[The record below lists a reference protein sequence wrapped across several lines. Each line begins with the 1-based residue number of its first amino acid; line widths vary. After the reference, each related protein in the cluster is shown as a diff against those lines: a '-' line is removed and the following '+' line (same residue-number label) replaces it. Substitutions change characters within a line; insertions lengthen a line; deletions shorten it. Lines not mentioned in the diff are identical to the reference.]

1 MEYLIN
7 SDEPFHT
14 TEARTIEA
22 LQCAGFVVQCTFRLV
37 PPAPDGKSNGDCRDD
52 PGYTVLMLYR
62 SDPPQSPLGLVIL
75 YGRGGQVVLKPL
87 LELPAMGETKQPGK
101 IQDVEAELAAALS
114 GGGLDFC
121 VYAAR
126 GRDCINL
133 DSLKEIDQ

>member
-7 SDEPFHT
+7 GDGPFQEI
-14 TEARTIEA
+14 EARTIEA
-22 LQCAGFVVQCTFRLV
+22 LQQAGFLVQRTFRF
-37 PPAPDGKSNGDCRDD
+37 APVAANGASRGESCQD

-62 SDPPQSPLGLVIL
+62 SEPPRNPLGLVTL
-75 YGRGGQVVLKPL
+75 YGQGGQVVLKSL
-87 LELPAMGETKQPGK
+87 LELPAMGEAGQPGK